1 MANITTMKNKIIY
14 WAATGLVSLMM
25 LFSAYAYF
33 TDPNV
38 SAGFV
43 AMGFKDFF
51 RIELGIAKLLGAIV
65 LLIPVAPKLIKE
77 WAYAGF
83 GITFISAFIA
93 HAANGDPVSAMVMP
107 LVALSLLAVSRVFFA
122 KIG

>member
-1 MANITTMKNKIIY
+1 MTNKIIY
-14 WAATGLVSLMM
+14 WTATGLVSLMM
-25 LFSAYAYF
+25 LFSTYAYF

-38 SAGFV
+38 SAGFI

-51 RIELGIAKLLGAIV
+51 RVELGIAKILGVFALLLPVVPTIV
-65 LLIPVAPKLIKE
+65 KE

-93 HAANGDPVSAMVMP
+93 HSANGDPVSAMVMP
-107 LVALSLLAVSRVFFA
+107 LVALAILTVSRIFLA
-122 KIG
+122 KIS

>member
-1 MANITTMKNKIIY
+1 MKNKIIY
-14 WAATGLVSLMM
+14 WIATGLISLMM

-38 SAGFV
+38 SAGFI

-51 RIELGIAKLLGAIV
+51 RIELGIAKILGVLV
-65 LLIPVAPKLIKE
+65 LLIPTAPKLVKE

-93 HAANGDPVSAMVMP
+93 HSANGDPFNALVMP
-107 LVALSLLAVSRVFFA
+107 LIALALLAVSRVFLD
-122 KIG
+122 KI

>member
-1 MANITTMKNKIIY
+1 MKNKIIY
-14 WAATGLVSLMM
+14 WTATGLVSLMM

-38 SAGFV
+38 SAGFI

-51 RIELGIAKLLGAIV
+51 RIELGIAKLIGAIV
-65 LLIPVAPKLIKE
+65 LLLPMAPKVVKE

-93 HAANGDPVSAMVMP
+93 HSANGDPVSAMIMP
-107 LVALSLLAVSRVFFA
+107 IVAFVLLTVSRIYLS
-122 KIG
+122 KI

>member
-1 MANITTMKNKIIY
+1 MKNKIIY
-14 WAATGLVSLMM
+14 WTATGLISLMM
-25 LFSAYAYF
+25 LFSAFAYF

-38 SAGFV
+38 SAGFT

-51 RIELGIAKLLGAIV
+51 RIELGIAKILGVFV
-65 LLIPVAPKLIKE
+65 LLIPSTHKLVKE

-93 HAANGDPVSAMVMP
+93 HSANGDPVSAMIMP
-107 LVALSLLAVSRVFFA
+107 IVALVFLATSRIFLS
-122 KIG
+122 KIS

>member
-1 MANITTMKNKIIY
+1 MKNKIIY
-14 WAATGLVSLMM
+14 WTATSLVSLMM
-25 LFSAYAYF
+25 VFSAYAYF

-38 SAGFV
+38 SAGFT

-51 RIELGIAKLLGAIV
+51 RIELGIAKILGALV
-65 LLIPVAPKLIKE
+65 LILPMSPKMVRE

-93 HAANGDPVSAMVMP
+93 HYANGDPTSALVMP
-107 LVALSLLAVSRVFFA
+107 LVALSLLVVSRVFLS
-122 KIG
+122 KIN

>member
-1 MANITTMKNKIIY
+1 MKNKIIY
-14 WAATGLVSLMM
+14 WIATGLMALMM

-38 SAGFV
+38 SAGFA

-51 RIELGIAKLLGAIV
+51 RIELGIAKILGVSV
-65 LLIPVAPKLIKE
+65 LLIPAAPKFVKE

-93 HAANGDPVSAMVMP
+93 HAANGDPVSAMIMP
-107 LVALSLLAVSRVFFA
+107 LIALMLLAVSRIFQT
-122 KIG
+122 KIH

>member
-1 MANITTMKNKIIY
+1 MTNKIIY
-14 WAATGLVSLMM
+14 WTATGLISLMM

-33 TDPNV
+33 ADPNV
-38 SAGFV
+38 SAGFT

-51 RIELGIAKLLGAIV
+51 RIELGIAKILGVIV
-65 LLIPVAPKLIKE
+65 LLIPAFPKLVKE

-93 HAANGDPVSAMVMP
+93 HAANGDPVSAMIMP
-107 LVALSLLAVSRVFFA
+107 LVALALLVVSRVFLA
-122 KIG
+122 KIS

>member
-1 MANITTMKNKIIY
+1 MTNKIIY
-14 WAATGLVSLMM
+14 WTATGLVGLMM

-38 SAGFV
+38 SAEFT

-51 RIELGIAKLLGAIV
+51 RIELGIAKILGALV
-65 LLIPVAPKLIKE
+65 LLIPAAPKLIKE

-93 HAANGDPVSAMVMP
+93 HSANGDPVSAMIMP
-107 LVALSLLAVSRVFFA
+107 LVALGLLAVSRIFQS

>member
-1 MANITTMKNKIIY
+1 MTNKIIY
-14 WAATGLVSLMM
+14 WTATSLVSLMM

-38 SAGFV
+38 SAGFS

-51 RIELGIAKLLGAIV
+51 RIELGIAKIIGAFV
-65 LLIPVAPKLIKE
+65 LLLPVSPKLVRE

-93 HAANGDPVSAMVMP
+93 HSANGDPASTLVMP
-107 LVALSLLAVSRVFFA
+107 IVALALLAVSRVFLS
-122 KIG
+122 KIN

>member
-1 MANITTMKNKIIY
+1 MTNKIIY
-14 WAATGLVSLMM
+14 WTSTSLVSLMM

-38 SAGFV
+38 SAGFT

-51 RIELGIAKLLGAIV
+51 RIELGVAKILGALV
-65 LLIPVAPKLIKE
+65 LLLPFSQKLIKE

-93 HAANGDPVSAMVMP
+93 HSANGDPVSAMIMP
-107 LVALSLLAVSRVFFA
+107 LVALALLAVSRVFLA
-122 KIG
+122 KIS